1 MSGFEQAWR
10 SWHAE
15 RERAL
20 AEPHGWLS
28 ITARH
33 WLTPEPQ
40 RFDGIPGTWRLDGDE
55 AAVVVVDPDE
65 DFGVSGTTRF
75 ELVNSGPGEMVKAGD
90 RVVEVARRSGYLVRL
105 RDPAAPVRAAF
116 RGVPAYEPD
125 PAWVLPGRFEP
136 YDEPRPVTV
145 GAVVEGLS
153 HVYSSPGVLRFAYR
167 GEEFA
172 LTAFNGKGGAA
183 FSVLFTDATSG
194 VTTYA
199 ANRSLSVAEPD
210 ADGRV
215 ELDFNRAVNLPCAFI
230 DLATCP
236 LPPPE
241 NRLPF
246 PVEAGE
252 QIPWERR

>member
-1 MSGFEQAWR
+1 MTFADTWR
-10 SWHAE
+10 AWHAE
-15 RERAL
+15 RERVL

-28 ITARH
+28 ITARY
-33 WLTPEPQ
+33 WLTSEPA
-40 RFDGIPGTWRLDGDE
+40 RFDGIPGAWHEEDG
-55 AAVVVVDPDE
+55 AAVVSVEPGEELDVP
-65 DFGVSGTTRF
+65 GAARF
-75 ELVNSGPGEMVKAGD
+75 ELVDSGPGEMVRAGGA
-90 RVVEVARRSGYLVRL
+90 VVEVARRSGYLLRL

-116 RGVPAYEPD
+116 HGVPAYEPD

-136 YDEPRPVTV
+136 FDEPRAVTV

-153 HVYSSPGVLRFAYR
+153 HVYSSPGVLRFALG
-167 GEEFA
+167 GEQFA
-172 LTAFNGKGGAA
+172 LTAFNGKAGAA

-199 ANRSLSVAEPD
+199 ANRSLAVGAPGG
-210 ADGRV
+210 DGRV

-246 PVEAGE
+246 AVEAGE
-252 QIPWERR
+252 RIPFERG

>member
-1 MSGFEQAWR
+1 MSADFAAAWR
-10 SWHAE
+10 EWHTE
-15 RERAL
+15 RERVL
-20 AEPHGWLS
+20 ADSHGWLS

-33 WLTPEPQ
+33 WLTAEPQ
-40 RFDGIPGTWRLDGDE
+40 RFDGIPGTWHDDGD
-55 AAVVVVDPDE
+55 AAVVSVGPDE
-65 DFGVSGTTRF
+65 DFAVSGTARF

-90 RVVEVARRSGYLVRL
+90 RVVEVARRSGYLLRL

-116 RGVPAYEPD
+116 QGVPAYEPN

-136 YDEPRPVTV
+136 FDEPRAVTV

-153 HVYSSPGVLRFAYR
+153 HVYSSPGVLRFTHG
-167 GEEFA
+167 GEVFA
-172 LTAFNGKGGAA
+172 LTAFNGREGAA

-199 ANRSLSVAEPD
+199 ANRSMLVAAPD
-210 ADGRV
+210 SAGRV

-236 LPPPE
+236 LPPAE

-252 QIPWERR
+252 RIPY

>member
-1 MSGFEQAWR
+1 MTFAEDWRAWR
-10 SWHAE
+10 AM
-15 RERAL
+15 REEVL

-33 WLTPEPQ
+33 WLTAEPR
-40 RFDGIPGTWRLDGDE
+40 RFDGIPGTWHEEGG
-55 AAVVVVDPDE
+55 AAVVSVGPGE
-65 DFGVSGTTRF
+65 EFEVSGTHRF
-75 ELVNSGPGEMVKAGD
+75 ELVNSGPGEMVQAGE
-90 RVVEVARRSGYLVRL
+90 RVVEVARRGGYLLRL
-105 RDPAAPVRAAF
+105 RDPAAPVRRAF
-116 RGVPAYEPD
+116 RGVPAFEPD
-125 PAWVLPGRFEP
+125 PGWVLSGRFEP
-136 YDEPRPVTV
+136 FGEPRAVTV

-153 HVYSSPGVLRFAYR
+153 HVYSSPGVLRFAH
-167 GEEFA
+167 GGGEFA

-199 ANRSLSVAEPD
+199 ANRSLSVAAPD
-210 ADGRV
+210 ARGEV

-252 QIPWERR
+252 RIPYERR

>member
-1 MSGFEQAWR
+1 MSGGFAAAWR
-10 SWHAE
+10 EWHAE
-15 RERAL
+15 RERVL

-40 RFDGIPGTWRLDGDE
+40 RFDGIPGTWHEEGA
-55 AAVVVVDPDE
+55 AAVVSAGPDDE
-65 DFGVSGTTRF
+65 LEVSGTARF
-75 ELVNSGPGEMVKAGD
+75 ELAESGPGEMVKAGD
-90 RVVEVARRSGYLVRL
+90 RVVEVARRGGYLVRL

-125 PAWVLPGRFEP
+125 PAWVLSGRFEP
-136 YDEPRPVTV
+136 FDEPRAVTV

-153 HVYSSPGVLRFAYR
+153 HVYSSPGVLRFSRA

-172 LTAFNGKGGAA
+172 LTAFNGKGAAA

-199 ANRSLSVAEPD
+199 ANRSLSVAAPD
-210 ADGRV
+210 ARGRV

-236 LPPPE
+236 LPPAE

-246 PVEAGE
+246 AVEAGE